1 MSAPGTIERTG
12 STAGIWTATLA
23 ICYGIIINGI
33 AASVI
38 GPVLP
43 ALSERYGVTVDAM
56 GTIFTATSAGFMI
69 SVLGRARVM
78 ERMGRPLLIRIG
90 LGLMAIGIGALAI
103 VPTLTLALAA
113 SICIGLGRGALLL
126 SATVMIG
133 DLHANRRSMAMNLI
147 NTVFGVGALVA
158 PALVGVTEQMSG
170 SPSLA
175 LGISGVLAFTACL
188 GLIVT
193 RIPAQALNVAHT
205 SGSPGEWLR
214 SPLIWGFAIAFFL
227 YVGVEVGF
235 SGWIVTFLQ
244 YKDGLSLA
252 EAAPLASAFWLG
264 LTSGRFVATLLSEK
278 VAAQRLILAGIITSA
293 GAICLFFING
303 ASIPLLALAIGLV
316 GFCLGPIYPNTMALA
331 TGAFVA
337 SAGGVTALMI
347 ITSGFGTM
355 SLPYIQGVLMATN
368 PSAVMV
374 LNLILL
380 GLLFLLQLGI
390 IQMLRRHNALR

>member
-1 MSAPGTIERTG
+1 MSASGTIEQTG
-12 STAGIWTATLA
+12 TKAGIWPATLA

-43 ALSERYGVTVDAM
+43 ALSQRYGVTVDAM

-69 SVLGRARVM
+69 SVLGGARVM
-78 ERMGRPLLIRIG
+78 ERIGRPLLIRIG
-90 LGLMAIGIGALAI
+90 LGLMAIGIAALAV
-103 VPTLTLALAA
+103 VPTLSLALA
-113 SICIGLGRGALLL
+113 SSVCLGLGRGALLL

-133 DLHANRRSMAMNLI
+133 DLHANRRSMAMNLL

-175 LGISGVLAFTACL
+175 LGIGALLAFTACL

-193 RIPAQALNVAHT
+193 RIPPQALNVAHT
-205 SGSPGEWLR
+205 SGGPGEWLR

-244 YKDGLSLA
+244 HKDHLSLA

-264 LTSGRFVATLLSEK
+264 LTGGRFLATVLSEK
-278 VAAQRLILAGIITSA
+278 VAAQRLIIGSIIAAAASIGI
-293 GAICLFFING
+293 FFIDG
-303 ASIPLLALAIGLV
+303 ATIPLLALAIGLV
-316 GFCLGPIYPNTMALA
+316 GFFLGPIYPNTMALA

-355 SLPYIQGVLMATN
+355 SLPYVQGVLMASN
-368 PSAVMV
+368 PNTAMT

-380 GLLFLLQLGI
+380 GLLLLLQLGI
-390 IQMLRRHNALR
+390 MRMLHRHTALR